1 MAPKAEKKPA
11 EKKPAAA
18 AAEEKKAEKAP
29 VAEKKPKAEKKL
41 PSKEASTDKKKKRS
55 KKSVETYKIYI
66 FKVLKQVHPDIG
78 ISSKAMGIM
87 NSFINDIF
95 EKLAQEAS
103 RLARYNKKPTI
114 TSREIQ
120 TAVRLVLPGELAKHA
135 SNISHWYTL
144 LFHSRVSQMALNSS
158 SLHFSSIS
166 IPPRTLRSLCFK
178 NVILNC
184 TKSATSLPK
193 FSFRISADSTP
204 KARLVAKR
212 SETLPVQQLG
222 RPLIDYMSLPAS
234 QYSVLDAERIERV
247 DENTFRCYVY
257 RFKFFAFE
265 VCPVLL
271 VRVEEQPNGC
281 CIRLLS
287 CKLEGS
293 PIVVAQ
299 NEKFSASMVNQIS
312 CGNGQSNSSVQQ
324 LTSDTQIE
332 VTIHIP
338 FAFQAIPVEAIESS
352 GAQVLDQILRIM
364 LPRFMAQLVKDYQ
377 AWASGDTSRQPL
389 GSGKI

>member
-18 AAEEKKAEKAP
+18 EKAP
-29 VAEKKPKAEKKL
+29 AEKKPRAEKKL
-41 PSKEASTDKKKKRS
+41 PKDGAGDKKKKKA

-135 SNISHWYTL
+135 
-144 LFHSRVSQMALNSS
+144 VSEGTKAVTKNPKNYLPLKLSS
-158 SLHFSSIS
+158 SPHGS
-166 IPPRTLRSLCFK
+166 PRPFLRALA
-178 NVILNC
+178 N
-184 TKSATSLPK
+184 
-193 FSFRISADSTP
+193 STP
-204 KARLVAKR
+204 KAQFIARRKESVLVR
-212 SETLPVQQLG
+212 QLG
-222 RPLIDYMSLPAS
+222 RPLIEYMSLPAS

-247 DENTFRCYVY
+247 DDNTFRCYVY

-281 CIRLLS
+281 CIKLLS

-293 PIVVAQ
+293 PMVVAQ
-299 NEKFSASMVNQIS
+299 NEKFS
-312 CGNGQSNSSVQQ
+312 GSS
-324 LTSDTQIE
+324 
-332 VTIHIP
+332 
-338 FAFQAIPVEAIESS
+338 
-352 GAQVLDQILRIM
+352 
-364 LPRFMAQLVKDYQ
+364 
-377 AWASGDTSRQPL
+377 SRPPPPL
-389 GSGKI
+389 SL